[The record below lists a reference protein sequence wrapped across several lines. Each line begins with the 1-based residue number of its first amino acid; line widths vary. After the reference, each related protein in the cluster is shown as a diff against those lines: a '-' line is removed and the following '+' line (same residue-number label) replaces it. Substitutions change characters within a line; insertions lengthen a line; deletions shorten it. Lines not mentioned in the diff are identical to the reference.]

1 MHRAL
6 TLVLAVAMVATLAF
20 VPGAAAADAPAD
32 ASSSSSPDA
41 QSLSPGF
48 DDGNALGPIVAER
61 PDPQPPLGGCVTTAS
76 CVGK

>member
-1 MHRAL
+1 MNRAL

-32 ASSSSSPDA
+32 TSSEPAPDT
-41 QSLSPGF
+41 QSLSIDF
-48 DDGNALGPIVAER
+48 DDGTAFGPIVEWR
-61 PDPQPPLGGCVTTAS
+61 VDRPPLKGCVTGAS